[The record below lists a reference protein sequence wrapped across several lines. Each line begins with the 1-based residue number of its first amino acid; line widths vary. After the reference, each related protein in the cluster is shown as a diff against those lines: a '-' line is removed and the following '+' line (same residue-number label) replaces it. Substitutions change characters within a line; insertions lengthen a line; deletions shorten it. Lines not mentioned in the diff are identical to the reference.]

1 VSNTLKSIK
10 ISRKN
15 LRREVV
21 ERSQLYRDDYII
33 AISRY
38 TYEILIYLDESTAN
52 EYIA

>member
-1 VSNTLKSIK
+1 MK

-15 LRREVV
+15 LRREAV

-38 TYEILIYLDESTAN
+38 TYEILIYLDESTTN
-52 EYIA
+52 EYTA